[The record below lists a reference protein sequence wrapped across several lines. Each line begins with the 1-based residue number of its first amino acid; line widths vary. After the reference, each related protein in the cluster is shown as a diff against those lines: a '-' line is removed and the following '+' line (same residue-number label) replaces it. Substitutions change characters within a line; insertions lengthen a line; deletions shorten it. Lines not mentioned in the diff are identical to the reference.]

1 MRALRPWLVLGAAA
15 AALAACSP
23 PEPAHDVAYYRD
35 HPDARATKMAACQ
48 NDRGRI
54 AATPNCINAL
64 AADSAATSQKFW
76 TTPTPAP
83 RVQDPGKL

>member
-1 MRALRPWLVLGAAA
+1 MPAWRPFLVLGAAA
-15 AALAACSP
+15 AALAACSR

-35 HPDARATKMAACQ
+35 HPDERATKMAACQ

-64 AADSAATSQKFW
+64 AADSEATSKTFW
-76 TTPTPAP
+76 TTPKPAP